1 MKSLAELKAIRDKT
15 RASVTLRE
23 NAEAGTRVMVGMAT
37 CGIAA
42 GARPVLNAF
51 VEEVAK
57 RGLQDVMVTQTGC
70 IGICQYEPVVEVVT
84 PGQEKVTY
92 VKMTPEKAVRVVNDH
107 LVNGNLVSE
116 YTIGAN
122 AIGAK

>member
-1 MKSLAELKAIRDKT
+1 MKSLAELQAIRD
-15 RASVTLRE
+15 RAKANVALRKE
-23 NAEAGTRVMVGMAT
+23 NPNAARVLVGMAT

-51 VEEVAK
+51 TEEIAK
-57 RGLQDVMVTQTGC
+57 RGLTEDIMVTQTGC
-70 IGICQYEPVVEVVT
+70 IGICQYEPVVEVEI

-107 LVNGNLVSE
+107 LVNKNVVKE
-116 YTIGAN
+116 FTIGAMEN
-122 AIGAK
+122 